1 MLLPTVLALAA
12 FEDLLNKTLDLDPA
26 TRQQLNQQMGRSLLV
41 NVQFPHLSILVFF
54 DDAKVRLTPA
64 EDHLSHKATA
74 TVTASS
80 FNLLKQALQRAE
92 ILNQSGLHIEGDVLF
107 LQTLHNIGL
116 QLDID
121 WESGLSQ
128 LLGDVTAQ
136 QIGQGLRSLFGF
148 AKQTAQSFLQHSGD
162 FLREESQLLPQKW
175 QVDDFIEEVQEL
187 RIDIE
192 RFEARIAMLQ
202 QQVTS
207 THPTPLPNGD
217 ETAT

>member
-12 FEDLLNKTLDLDPA
+12 FEDLLNKALDLDPA

-54 DDAKVRLTPA
+54 DEAKVRLTPA
-64 EDHLSHKATA
+64 EDHLSHEATA

-92 ILNQSGLHIEGDVLF
+92 ILNQSGLHIEGDILF

-148 AKQTAQSFLQHSGD
+148 AKQAAQSFLQHSGD
-162 FLREESQLLPQKW
+162 FLREESQLLPIKW

-192 RFEARIAMLQ
+192 RFEARITMLQ
-202 QQVTS
+202 QQFTS
-207 THPTPLPNGD
+207 THPNPLPNGD

>member
-54 DDAKVRLTPA
+54 DEAKVRLTPA
-64 EDHLSHKATA
+64 EDHLSHEATA

-107 LQTLHNIGL
+107 LQSLHQIGL
-116 QLDID
+116 QLEID

-148 AKQTAQSFLQHSGD
+148 AKQAAQSFLQHSGD
-162 FLREESQLLPQKW
+162 FLREESQLLPRKW

>member
-12 FEDLLNKTLDLDPA
+12 FEDLLNKALDLDPA
-26 TRQQLNQQMGRSLLV
+26 TRQQLNRQMGRSLLV

-54 DDAKVRLTPA
+54 DEAKVRLTPA
-64 EDHLSHKATA
+64 EDHLSHEATA

-80 FNLLKQALQRAE
+80 FDLLKQALQRAE
-92 ILNQSGLHIEGDVLF
+92 ILTQSGLHIEGDVLF

-121 WESGLSQ
+121 WESSLSQ
-128 LLGDVTAQ
+128 LLGDVLAQ
-136 QIGQGLRSLFGF
+136 PIGQGLRRLFDF
-148 AKQTAQSFLQHSGD
+148 AKQAAQSFLQHSGD
-162 FLREESQLLPQKW
+162 FLREESQLLPHKW

-202 QQVTS
+202 QQFTS
-207 THPTPLPNGD
+207 TQPNPLPNGD